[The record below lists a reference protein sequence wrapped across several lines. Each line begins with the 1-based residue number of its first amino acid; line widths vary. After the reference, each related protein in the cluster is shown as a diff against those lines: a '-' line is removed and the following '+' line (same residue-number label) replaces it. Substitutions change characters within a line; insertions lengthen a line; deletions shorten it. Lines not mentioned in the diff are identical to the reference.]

1 MIQLFFSSI
10 AITFIYFC
18 ARNFDKI
25 DMNSFLKK
33 LYPIEIITILWIIL
47 TGIYILI
54 FKSSVRHISAESLL
68 LARLTVM
75 IVLIATIL
83 LDKFSNGLFWKYF
96 RQITPLVLIIYWYSE
111 TYYYNQLFLTCID
124 PWLIAADQWL
134 FGCQPSTLFSEWM
147 PQPWF
152 NELMNF
158 SYMSYYIAIFSI
170 ILYYLSTEPEKA
182 FNFAFVVLNSFF
194 VYYLFFIFLPSEG
207 PQFFVCSQ
215 HNVLPVE
222 GVMRKF
228 LLMIQFLGE
237 KPTGAFPSSHVGV
250 MTIYMIFLWKHCRP
264 FYRILFVF
272 SILLALSTVYIKA
285 HYVIDMI
292 FGFIT
297 AYPIYLFSEF
307 MWKKMNIFSLDNKA
321 LYKS

>member
-1 MIQLFFSSI
+1 MIQVFSLQLKILLFIFVP
-10 AITFIYFC
+10 AI
-18 ARNFDKI
+18 FDKI
-25 DMNSFLKK
+25 FMKSLLKK
-33 LYPIEIITILWIIL
+33 FYPIEIITILWIML
-47 TGIYILI
+47 TGLYILI
-54 FKSSVRHISAESLL
+54 FKSSVRHISPESLL

-83 LDKFSNGLFWKYF
+83 LDKFSNGVFWKYF
-96 RQITPLVLIIYWYSE
+96 RQIAPLVLIIYWYSE

-124 PWLIAADQWL
+124 PWLISADQWL
-134 FGCQPSTLFSEWM
+134 FGCQPSTLFSQWM

-170 ILYYLSTEPEKA
+170 ILYFLTTEPEKA

-215 HNVLPVE
+215 HNILPVE
-222 GVMRKF
+222 GIMRKF

-285 HYVIDMI
+285 HYGIDMI

-307 MWKKMNIFSLDNKA
+307 LWKKMNNFSLDNKA